1 MLRTATGAIFLKAGK
16 CMGPSAF
23 LGTNPTDEAISSVPP
38 VGATLPMPA
47 KRKQHNRERSHMA
60 QRRGLSGQATCPIKL
75 ILFMGAVLLIAPGF
89 GAAQTAVTKEFAR
102 STSSVR
108 AQLIGS
114 WRLVSRQSRRANG
127 EVETDA
133 GLSGRPLGIL
143 IYDQSGHVAAQLSRR
158 DRTLAILPEGCQ
170 AAITTKGTPDTSQTI
185 LGYDAYF
192 GTYKVN
198 ENEGTVVHHLEAA
211 LFPGDIRKDIE
222 RHFTISGDQLTIT
235 FNTTTREGVKVTRTL
250 IWQRMK

>member
-1 MLRTATGAIFLKAGK
+1 
-16 CMGPSAF
+16 
-23 LGTNPTDEAISSVPP
+23 
-38 VGATLPMPA
+38 
-47 KRKQHNRERSHMA
+47 MA
-60 QRRGLSGQATCPIKL
+60 QSHGLHGQATCPKRL
-75 ILFMGAVLLIAPGF
+75 ILFVGAVLLIRSGF
-89 GAAQTAVTKEFAR
+89 GAAQIAVTKEPAP

-114 WRLVSRQSRRANG
+114 WRLVSRQSKRANG

-133 GLSGRPLGIL
+133 GLSATPLGIL

-158 DRTLAILPEGCQ
+158 DRTLAILPEECQ
-170 AAITTKGTPDTSQTI
+170 AAITTKGTPDTAQTI

-198 ENEGTVVHHLEAA
+198 ENDGTVTHHLEAA
-211 LFPGDIRKDIE
+211 LFPGDIGKDIE
-222 RHFTISGDQLTIT
+222 RHFTISGDQLIIT

-250 IWQRMK
+250 ILQRMK

>member
-1 MLRTATGAIFLKAGK
+1 VRCGLRGQAACLIK
-16 CMGPSAF
+16 
-23 LGTNPTDEAISSVPP
+23 
-38 VGATLPMPA
+38 ATLFI
-47 KRKQHNRERSHMA
+47 
-60 QRRGLSGQATCPIKL
+60 GTI
-75 ILFMGAVLLIAPGF
+75 LLITSF
-89 GAAQTAVTKEFAR
+89 GAAQTAVTKEPAL

-127 EVETDA
+127 EVEMDA
-133 GLSGRPLGIL
+133 GLSATPLGIL

-158 DRTLAILPEGCQ
+158 DRTVAMLPEECE
-170 AAITTKGTPDTSQTI
+170 AAIATKGTSDTAQTI

-198 ENEGTVVHHLEAA
+198 ENDGTVTHHLEAA
-211 LFPGDIRKDIE
+211 LFPGDIGKDIE
-222 RHFTISGDQLTIT
+222 RHFTIAGDQLTIT

>member
-1 MLRTATGAIFLKAGK
+1 
-16 CMGPSAF
+16 
-23 LGTNPTDEAISSVPP
+23 
-38 VGATLPMPA
+38 
-47 KRKQHNRERSHMA
+47 MA
-60 QRRGLSGQATCPIKL
+60 QRRGLPAQATCPIKL
-75 ILFMGAVLLIAPGF
+75 ALFMGAVLLIASRF
-89 GAAQTAVTKEFAR
+89 GAAQTAVTKEPPRPA
-102 STSSVR
+102 SSVR

-133 GLSGRPLGIL
+133 GLSATPLGIL

-158 DRTLAILPEGCQ
+158 DRTLAILPAECQ
-170 AAITTKGTPDTSQTI
+170 TAITTKGTPDTAQTI

-192 GTYKVN
+192 GSYKIN
-198 ENEGTVVHHLEAA
+198 ENDGTVTHHLEAA
-211 LFPGDIRKDIE
+211 LFPGDIGKDIE
-222 RHFTISGDQLTIT
+222 RHFTISGDQLTIS